1 MKNILHVKC
10 YWKHL
15 SALLLVTA
23 LLLSP
28 EVMAQKT
35 NLKGTVR
42 DESGQ
47 PVQGA
52 TVFDKGNK
60 SVGSITAADGTFIIS
75 VEPNATLGISFIGY
89 EAKEIPV
96 NGRSTLDVVLAEN
109 STMLDELVV
118 IGYGSVR
125 KSDLTGSVSSINQKI
140 MADKPV
146 TSLGQALQGR
156 AAGVFVVDN
165 GNPQENVT
173 LKIRGLGTI
182 NDSDPLYVIDGVPMS
197 MGLNSINVED
207 IENIDIL
214 KDASATAIYGSRG
227 ANGVVMITTKK
238 GKPGEGKISIS
249 ANYGFAQATNI
260 PKMLNA
266 SQYAQLSN
274 DLLSAAGIST
284 NPAWSDPSSLGAGT
298 DWVDAMFRTATTQKY
313 TVSYSGG
320 NDKSNYYVSG
330 GLTDYEGIVKS
341 VDYKRLTFQF
351 NSEQKVKS
359 WIKFG
364 NNLTFS
370 FDKKSKGDYN
380 LTDVLKS
387 LPTQPIYN
395 EDKTYAGPE
404 GNSVW
409 YGDRRNQVGIS
420 EIDKNLTE
428 GYNAMGNIFAEI
440 SLLKGLKFKTVAGV
454 EAKIAYVTNFT
465 PAYDWKPTDVPNS
478 SLYKGTS
485 RDFTYLTDNYFTYE
499 KNFGDHGINVMAG
512 SSLQW
517 SVSDYFNGTREE
529 FLKDETN
536 QLSNAKT
543 TKSFTGSGSEWAIA
557 SFMFRANYDY
567 KNRYLLTA
575 TVRRDGSSRFGA
587 NNRWGTFPSFSAAW
601 RMSDEDWFIKD
612 SWISD
617 IKLRAGYGVTGN
629 QNIGNYSYASSFY
642 TGVYSFN
649 ENQVSTLVASKM
661 PNPNVHWEEVQQ
673 TNVGADLGF
682 LKNRIRLTIDLY
694 NKNTNDMLVLMEVPV
709 SSGYSDVDV
718 PSINAG
724 NVNNKG
730 FEVVLSGDIF
740 DKKDFTWT
748 SDFNISY
755 NKNRII
761 SLNSSTPNYYGSVE
775 MSGNTRVHMEGY
787 PIGSFY
793 GYVMD
798 GIFQNQEEIDNWA
811 VQVGGVS
818 APGDIKFRDLD
829 NNGIIDDDDR
839 TIIGNPFPDFT
850 FSINNTLR
858 YKNFDAEIFLQGV
871 TGNDVFNANR
881 IYQEG
886 MSVAFN
892 QYATV
897 LDRWTGEGTSNSMPR
912 AIYSDPNKNVRSST
926 RFIEDGS
933 YLRLKT
939 VSIGYTLPKRLM
951 KKIGM
956 STARLYL
963 TGQNLLTLT
972 NYSGFDPEVGLDGFD
987 MGTYPVTR
995 SCSLGIN
1002 VNF

>member
-1 MKNILHVKC
+1 
-10 YWKHL
+10 
-15 SALLLVTA
+15 
-23 LLLSP
+23 
-28 EVMAQKT
+28 MAQKT

-42 DESGQ
+42 DGSGQ

-52 TVFDKGNK
+52 TVSDVANK
-60 SVGSITAADGTFIIS
+60 SVGTITGADGSFVLS
-75 VEPNATLGISFIGY
+75 VDPEATIGISFIGY
-89 EAKEIPV
+89 TPQEILV
-96 NGRSTLDVVLAEN
+96 KGRTNLGIILSEN
-109 STMLDELVV
+109 TTMLDEFVA

-165 GNPQENVT
+165 GNPQDNVS

-207 IENIDIL
+207 IESIDIL

-238 GKPGEGKISIS
+238 GKSGEGKINIK

-266 SQYAQLSN
+266 SQYAQLN
-274 DLLSAAGIST
+274 NEMLSAAGLST

-298 DWVDAMFRTATTQKY
+298 DWIDAMFRTATTQKY

-320 NDKSNYYVSG
+320 SDKGNYYVSG

-341 VDYKRLTFQF
+341 VDYKRMTFQF
-351 NSEQKVKS
+351 NSEQNVKK

-364 NNLTFS
+364 NNITFS
-370 FDKKSKGDYN
+370 FDKKSNGDYN
-380 LTDVLKS
+380 LSDVFKL
-387 LPTQPIYN
+387 LPVQAIKN
-395 EDKTYAGPE
+395 EDGTFAGPE
-404 GNSVW
+404 GSSIW
-409 YGDRRNQVGIS
+409 YGDIRNQYGTA
-420 EIDKNLTE
+420 EINKNLTE
-428 GYNAMGNIFAEI
+428 GYNVMGNIFAEI
-440 SLLKGLKFKTVAGV
+440 NLLKGLKFKSVAGA
-454 EAKIAYVTNFT
+454 EAKIAYTTNFV
-465 PAYDWKPTDVPNS
+465 PAYDWKPTEVAKS
-478 SLYKGTS
+478 SLYKGTGRYFS
-485 RDFTYLTDNYFTYE
+485 YLTDNYFTYD
-499 KNFGDHGINVMAG
+499 KKFGDHMLNLMGG

-517 SVSDYFNGTREE
+517 GVNDYFNGSKDG

-536 QLSNAKT
+536 QLSNA
-543 TKSFTGSGSEWAIA
+543 SNILSLTGSGSEWAIA
-557 SFMFRANYDY
+557 SFMFRANYSY
-567 KNRYLLTA
+567 KNRYLVTA

-587 NNRWGTFPSFSAAW
+587 NHRWGTFPSFSAAW
-601 RMSDEDWFIKD
+601 RLSDEEWFDKD

-617 IKLRAGYGVTGN
+617 VKIRAGYGVTGN
-629 QNIGNYSYASSFY
+629 QSIGDYSFASSY
-642 TGVYSFN
+642 NTGVYGFN
-649 ENQVSTLVASKM
+649 GRKVNTLVAYRM

-673 TNVGADLGF
+673 TNLGADLGF
-682 LKNRIRLTIDLY
+682 LKNRIRLTLDFY
-694 NKNTNDMLVLMEVPV
+694 NKNTNDMLVPMEVPV
-709 SSGYSDVDV
+709 SSGYSDEDV

-724 NVNNKG
+724 SVNNKG

-740 DKKDFTWT
+740 DSKDFTWT

-761 SLNSSTPNYYGSVE
+761 SLNSSTPTYYGSVE
-775 MSGNTRVHMEGY
+775 MSGNTRVNMEGY
-787 PIGSFY
+787 PVGSFY
-793 GYVMD
+793 GFVMD
-798 GIFQNQEEIDNWA
+798 GIFQNQDEVDNWA
-811 VQVGGVS
+811 VQVGGS
-818 APGDIKFRDLD
+818 TAPGDIKFKDLD
-829 NNGIIDDDDR
+829 NTGIIDDNDR
-839 TIIGNPFPDFT
+839 TIIGNPFPDFM
-850 FSINNTLR
+850 FSLNNSLR
-858 YKNFDAEIFLQGV
+858 YKNLDAEIFLQGV
-871 TGNDVFNANR
+871 TGNDVYNANR

-886 MSVAFN
+886 MSVAYN

-897 LDRWTGEGTSNSMPR
+897 LNRWTVEGASNTMPR

-939 VSIGYTLPKRLM
+939 LSIGYTLPKNLLGKAGLSDVRLF
-951 KKIGM
+951 
-956 STARLYL
+956 L

-972 NYSGFDPEVGLDGFD
+972 NYSGFDPEVGLSGFD
-987 MGTYPVTR
+987 MGTYPMTR
-995 SCSLGIN
+995 SYSFGID